1 MSSDNQ
7 FTALGASGQPT
18 HAGFFTDA
26 NNITYGVNVQGV
38 DTTHQ
43 GCGVYAE
50 AMLHSPGLRKSRDGS
65 RPGVWGVGDH
75 YGVYGA
81 SNKLYANQIDDT
93 PLLSPDALTGIDP
106 NDPRAKG
113 GIGVAGASLNVPG
126 VIGTSD
132 VRDSTKGLFV
142 DEIIPH
148 TAGVMGLSNT
158 SIGVMG
164 VNVAVAN
171 PNTNAP
177 PQILAMLSPAAPQS
191 NAGIFGWSMSG
202 RGGVFGSAAPV
213 IDGTPAPPPNQGS
226 AQIRILPAQ
235 VSSVHVQPQQ
245 PPSNLP
251 PSLPLAGQAGDLMA
265 VIGPSPAGVP
275 PATAEL
281 WFCIQS
287 GGSLAEPAALWAK
300 VQFSGVIKGNH

>member
-7 FTALGASGQPT
+7 FTALGASGSPT
-18 HAGFFTDA
+18 NAGFFTDA

-50 AMLHSPGLRKSRDGS
+50 AMLHSPGLRKSQDGS

-81 SNKLYANQIDDT
+81 SNMLYTSQNDDT
-93 PLLSPDALTGIDP
+93 PRLSPDALAGIDP
-106 NDPRAKG
+106 LDPRAKG
-113 GIGVAGASLNVPG
+113 GIGVVGASLHVPG

-132 VRDSTKGLFV
+132 IRDSTKGLFV

-148 TAGVMGLSNT
+148 PAGVMGLSLT

-164 VNVAVAN
+164 VNVAGAN
-171 PNTNAP
+171 PNANVP
-177 PQILAMLSPAAPQS
+177 QQILTVLPQS
-191 NAGIFGWSMSG
+191 NSGIFGWSMSG
-202 RGGVFGSAAPV
+202 HGGVFGSAAPV
-213 IDGTPAPPPNQGS
+213 IDGTPVPPVNQGS
-226 AQIRILPAQ
+226 AQIRLLPAQ
-235 VSSVHVQPQQ
+235 VSSVDIKAQQ
-245 PPSNLP
+245 PPPNLR
-251 PSLPLAGQAGDLMA
+251 PSLPRAGQAGDLMA
-265 VIGPSPAGVP
+265 VIGPSSAGAP
-275 PATAEL
+275 PATVQL

-287 GGSLAEPAALWAK
+287 GGTAAHPAALWAK
-300 VQFSGVIKGNH
+300 VQFSEVIQGSH

>member
-7 FTALGASGQPT
+7 FTALGGPGSPT
-18 HAGFFTDA
+18 NAGFFTDA
-26 NNITYGVNVQGV
+26 NNITYGANVQGV

-75 YGVYGA
+75 YGIYGA
-81 SNKLYANQIDDT
+81 SNKLYSNNTDDT

-106 NDPRAKG
+106 NDPKAKG

-132 VRDSTKGLFV
+132 VRDSAKGLFL

-148 TAGVMGLSNT
+148 SAGVMGLSKT

-164 VNVAVAN
+164 ANVAVSN
-171 PNTNAP
+171 PNANVP
-177 PQILAMLSPAAPQS
+177 PQILTVLRPATPQS
-191 NAGIFGWSMSG
+191 NAGVFGWSMNG
-202 RGGVFGSAAPV
+202 RGAVFGSAAPV
-213 IDGTPAPPPNQGS
+213 IDGMPVPPPNQGS
-226 AQIRILPAQ
+226 AQVRLLPAQ
-235 VSSVHVQPQQ
+235 VLTIDVQAKQ
-245 PPSNLP
+245 PPSNPL
-251 PSLPLAGQAGDLMA
+251 PSLPRAGQVGDLMA
-265 VIGPSPAGVP
+265 VIGPSLAGLPA
-275 PATAEL
+275 ATAQL

-287 GGSLAEPAALWAK
+287 GGTQAQPVAVWAK
-300 VQFSGVIKGNH
+300 IQFSEIIDGNH

>member
-7 FTALGASGQPT
+7 FTALGASGSPT
-18 HAGFFTDA
+18 HAGFFTHA

-81 SNKLYANQIDDT
+81 SNKLYTNQIDDT

-113 GIGVAGASLNVPG
+113 AIGVAGASLNVPG

-132 VRDSTKGLFV
+132 VRDSTKGVFV

-148 TAGVMGLSNT
+148 PAGVMGLSNT

-171 PNTNAP
+171 PNTNVP
-177 PQILAMLSPAAPQS
+177 PQILTVLPQS

-213 IDGTPAPPPNQGS
+213 IDGTPVPPVNQGS
-226 AQIRILPAQ
+226 AQIRLLPAQ
-235 VSSVHVQPQQ
+235 VSSVDVQPQQ
-245 PPSNLP
+245 PPPNLL
-251 PSLPLAGQAGDLMA
+251 PSLPMAGQAGDLMA
-265 VIGPSPAGVP
+265 VIGPSFAGLP
-275 PATAEL
+275 PATAQL
-281 WFCIQS
+281 WFCIKS
-287 GGSLAEPAALWAK
+287 GGTQAQPAAIWAK
-300 VQFSGVIKGNH
+300 VQFSEVIQGNH